1 MTYISLPH
9 RLWRSITQRA
19 LYGFHKIFRGVSS
32 VSTTQTHAPI
42 GESGSVLAVVAPG
55 QGSQKPG
62 FLIPW
67 LNLPGSEARL
77 RWWSTFSGLDLIHLG
92 TNADADEVQDTAR
105 TQPLLVAAGLLAAAE
120 LPIYDVSVVAGHS
133 VGELTA
139 ASLAGVLSAESAL
152 AFAAVRGREM
162 AAACAAEPTG
172 MRAVIGGDPAEV
184 LTRIQDCGLYP
195 ANRNGAG
202 QTVAAGPLAGLEK
215 LAGNP
220 PAAAKVIPL
229 KVAGAF
235 HTPYMK
241 PAEQALEAIAAGVP
255 TADPARIMLSNAD
268 GAAAGSGADLLQR
281 LVRQVTT
288 PVRWDLCMASM
299 VDLGVTGVIELPPAG
314 TLAGLVRRG
323 MKSESGTPE
332 IVTLNTPDDLDA
344 ARDLIARHGAP
355 SHIVPESTVAFRV
368 VVSSAAGNFEPA
380 EISEGAAV
388 TEGQLIGR
396 VVSRRGAEDIT
407 AAHDGVLVEW
417 LVHPDDP
424 VASGTPLARFSQPET
439 GGDR

>member
-1 MTYISLPH
+1 M
-9 RLWRSITQRA
+9 
-19 LYGFHKIFRGVSS
+19 GD
-32 VSTTQTHAPI
+32 
-42 GESGSVLAVVAPG
+42 SGLVLAVVAPG

-67 LNLPGSEARL
+67 LDLPGTEARL
-77 RWWSTFSGLDLIHLG
+77 RWWSTLAGLDLVHLG
-92 TNADADEVQDTAR
+92 TNADAVEVRDTAR

-120 LPIYDVSVVAGHS
+120 LPMYDVSVVAGHS
-133 VGELTA
+133 VGEVTG
-139 ASLAGVLSAESAL
+139 ASLAGVLSAESAV
-152 AFAAVRGREM
+152 AFASVRGREM
-162 AAACAAEPTG
+162 AAACGVEPTG
-172 MRAVIGGDPAEV
+172 MSAVIGGDPNEV
-184 LTRIQDCGLYP
+184 LARIEDCGLCP

-202 QTVAAGPLAGLEK
+202 QTVAAGSLTGLEK

-220 PAAAKVIPL
+220 PAEAKVIAL

-235 HTPYMK
+235 HTPHMK
-241 PAEQALEAIAAGVP
+241 PAEQALEAIAPGVP
-255 TADPARIMLSNAD
+255 AADPVRIMLSNAD
-268 GAAAGSGADLLQR
+268 GAAAGSGADLLHR

-288 PVRWDLCMASM
+288 PVRWDLCMASL

-314 TLAGLVRRG
+314 TLAGLIRRG
-323 MKSESGTPE
+323 MKGESGAPE

-380 EISEGAAV
+380 DVAEGASV
-388 TEGQLIGR
+388 TAGQVIGR
-396 VVSRRGAEDIT
+396 VVSRRGAVDVT

-424 VASGTPLARFSQPET
+424 VASGAPLARFSQPET